1 MYQMNMNICSL
12 MYRSYSKTQYNILY
26 SLCIALKS
34 IDLTICKLI
43 QKQHDTERI
52 LYRYKYNR

>member
-1 MYQMNMNICSL
+1 M
-12 MYRSYSKTQYNILY
+12 
-26 SLCIALKS
+26 KS

-43 QKQHDTERI
+43 QKQHDTRRI